1 MTTCKN
7 IMKRNQKYYGIHLF
21 LVLDKNWKK
30 LNDDLEEEEKKVTQN
45 TSNSNYRNSGN
56 YLSLPLGRTNS
67 ET

>member
-1 MTTCKN
+1 M
-7 IMKRNQKYYGIHLF
+7 
-21 LVLDKNWKK
+21 VLDKNWKK